1 MKRQDKEPRMIR
13 FQAVEKIL
21 GSLFTV
27 ARFFMVWSST
37 LPKLCTSL
45 IKNRGHAY
53 LFTYKNN
60 DKIVPEQSVWGGLR
74 NELGMKQQEKACRE
88 KKHLL
93 SPQAEASSFL

>member
-13 FQAVEKIL
+13 FQAVEKVL

-45 IKNRGHAY
+45 IRTGGTH
-53 LFTYKNN
+53 YKNK

-93 SPQAEASSFL
+93 SLQAEDSSFL